1 MSESE
6 NLNEPQ
12 DGTTGG
18 VEGTGEN
25 PPANESALTP
35 EQQEQVSRAM
45 AGAGGPFGM
54 GGYSGGASTN
64 SLGLPAVNDPEK
76 AYADMTRDD
85 YLEWRKNWA
94 DKERELV
101 EKAKTDTSLIDQ
113 AVEDAETASALT
125 RGISDRNKERYG
137 LESMGALTNA
147 QKIELKR
154 AMDRNTTLGRTQ
166 AVNTARIDQKAAN
179 EELLNDLI
187 NIGQGVNRSAL
198 SSMGTA
204 AQNAAQLDSA
214 YQQAKAASRAN
225 TFSTIG
231 GLGAAAIFAL
241 AF

>member
-1 MSESE
+1 MSEESE

-35 EQQEQVSRAM
+35 EQQEGIRRWQES
-45 AGAGGPFGM
+45 GGSGPW
-54 GGYSGGASTN
+54 GYSGGASTN
-64 SLGLPAVNDPEK
+64 SLGLPAVADPEK

-113 AVEDAETASALT
+113 AVEDSETASALT
-125 RGISDRNKERYG
+125 RGIADRNKERYG
-137 LESMGALTNA
+137 LESTGALTNA
-147 QKIELKR
+147 QKAELER
-154 AMDRNTTLGRTQ
+154 ALNRNTTLGRTQ

-204 AQNAAQLDSA
+204 AQNAAQLDAA